1 MASRPHATCAL
12 ALLMGAAM
20 LVASR
25 AQAQSSGD
33 GFLFH
38 PPGAALTVHGGYARA
53 NAGSDVFS
61 FATEKLTLGRGDFSG
76 FDAGLDLA
84 IALSPRV
91 DLSLGAD
98 YTGRVAGSEYRD
110 FTGTDDLPIQQTTRF
125 QRVPVTA
132 SVKAYLTPRGRSIG
146 SFAWIPSDL
155 APYVGA
161 GGGGMWYRFSQS
173 GEFVDFNTADLEIF
187 NNTLE
192 SSGWAPMA
200 QGLVGADLTL
210 TPRLALTG
218 EARYSW
224 AKARL
229 SDQFVGFDRIDLSGP
244 SATLGLTLRF

>member
-1 MASRPHATCAL
+1 
-12 ALLMGAAM
+12 MGAAM
-20 LVASR
+20 LVAPR

-38 PPGAALTVHGGYARA
+38 PPGAALTLHGGYAHA
-53 NAGSDVFS
+53 NAGSDIFS
-61 FATEKLTLGRGDFSG
+61 FATENLTLGKGDFSG

-84 IALSPRV
+84 IALSSRV
-91 DLSLGAD
+91 DLSLGVD
-98 YTGRVAGSEYRD
+98 YTGRVAGSESRD
-110 FTGTDDLPIQQTTRF
+110 YVGTDDLPITQNTRF

-161 GGGGMWYRFSQS
+161 GGGAMWYRFSQS
-173 GEFVDFNTADLEIF
+173 GEFVDVETDDLEIF
-187 NNTLE
+187 YNTLE
-192 SSGWAPMA
+192 SSGWTPMA
-200 QGLVGADLTL
+200 QGIIGADLTL

-244 SATLGLTLRF
+244 SATLGLTVRF